1 MEINLESLKEDEKKI
16 IEYINSNEKDNY
28 ENIIKENLNDSV
40 MLGLSNIRNNLV
52 YAYDFEPDST
62 VLEIGA
68 HLGEITGALCE
79 KCAKVISVEPNE
91 TKAKAILQRYSD
103 KENLDIIVTE
113 ISKIKLEEKFDYI
126 TLFGILEYAQQIFDT
141 ENPGLDLILYCKKM
155 LKPNGKLLI
164 ATDNKFALKSYIGE
178 KDECTG
184 ITFDS
189 ITGYKSSNKQYKLG
203 KKQIINILKETGM
216 SYYKFFYPLPDYKLP
231 SLIFTDEYLPS
242 SSKINGYFPYYMDS
256 SFIFYSEVDAY
267 DAIIKEDKKMFPF
280 FANSYFIVASQ
291 IEFKDDTRY
300 VSFNNYRKE
309 EYQLMTKI
317 RENIVEK
324 TSINSKSKKH
334 LEQMMNNIQNL
345 NNENI
350 DILDMVHE
358 DKVVSK
364 FVNLKLVSQLVG
376 DNIEKPEEI
385 IKILNKYKEKISILS
400 TEYDE
405 NEKTIFEK
413 YIPNVDRN
421 ILNKF
426 RYLKDGYWDMILKNC
441 FIIDGEYVFFDQE
454 WVEKNVPVEF
464 LVYRSIVNIEILRDK
479 IEKYQLFDK
488 MKIKEYIP
496 LFEELDR
503 KIGTEILDEKIFSF
517 YQRKHKNP
525 IYDNYI
531 LEDENVKLTSKNIE
545 LSNQNESVS
554 NQNAELKKNL
564 ETEVKQ
570 NEILNG
576 QIYYLT
582 NENKELKNK
591 LDGIYNSRSWKI
603 VKGISN
609 IKKIIKK

>member
-16 IEYINSNEKDNY
+16 IEYINSNEKDDF
-28 ENIIKENLNDSV
+28 EDIIKENLNDSI
-40 MLGLSNIRNNLV
+40 MLGLSNIRKNLV
-52 YAYDFEPDST
+52 YA
-62 VLEIGA
+62 
-68 HLGEITGALCE
+68 

-91 TKAKAILQRYSD
+91 IKAKAILQRYSD

-189 ITGYKSSNKQYKLG
+189 ITGYKSSN
-203 KKQIINILKETGM
+203 KQIINILKETGM

-364 FVNLKLVSQLVG
+364 FVNLKLVSQLVS

>member
-91 TKAKAILQRYSD
+91 ARARAILKRYSD
-103 KENLDIIVTE
+103 KDNLDIVVTE

-126 TLFGILEYAQQIFDT
+126 TLFGILEYAQEIFNT
-141 ENPGLDLILYCKKM
+141 ENPALDMILYCKKM

-189 ITGYKSSNKQYKLG
+189 ITGYKNSNKQYKLG
-203 KKQIINILKETGM
+203 KKKIENVLKEAGM
-216 SYYKFFYPLPDYKLP
+216 NHYKFFYPLPDYKLP

-256 SFIFYSEVDAY
+256 SSIFYSEVDAY

-280 FANSYFIVASQ
+280 FANSYFIVVSQ
-291 IEFKDDTRY
+291 NEFKDDIKY

-309 EYQLMTKI
+309 KYQLMTKI
-317 RENIVEK
+317 RENTVEK
-324 TSINSKSKKH
+324 TSINAKSKKH
-334 LEQMMNNIQNL
+334 LEQMMDNIKNL
-345 NNENI
+345 NSKNI
-350 DILDMVHE
+350 KILDEAYE

-364 FVNLKLVSQLVG
+364 FINLKLASQLVS
-376 DNIEKPEEI
+376 DNIERPQEI
-385 IKILNKYKEKISILS
+385 IKILNKYKEKILTIS

-413 YIPNVDRN
+413 YIPDIDKN
-421 ILNKF
+421 ILSKF

-441 FIIDGEYVFFDQE
+441 FIIDEECVFFDQD
-454 WVEKNVPVEF
+454 WVEENVPVEF
-464 LVYRSIVNIEILRDK
+464 LVYRSIVNVEKLRNK
-479 IEKYQLFDK
+479 IEEYQLYEK
-488 MKIKEYIP
+488 MQIKEYIP
-496 LFEELDR
+496 LFEKLDG
-503 KIGTEILDEKIFSF
+503 KIGAEIMDEKVFSF

-531 LEDENVKLTSKNIE
+531 LEDKNKKLMSENNKISNQNIE
-545 LSNQNESVS
+545 LE
-554 NQNAELKKNL
+554 KKI
-564 ETEVKQ
+564 ETELKQ

-582 NENKELKNK
+582 NENKELKKK
-591 LDGIYNSRSWKI
+591 LDVIYDSRSWKI

-609 IKKIIKK
+609 IKKVIKK

>member
-16 IEYINSNEKDNY
+16 IEYINSNEKDDF
-28 ENIIKENLNDSV
+28 EDIIKENLNDSV

-52 YAYDFEPDST
+52 YAYDFEPDSI

-91 TKAKAILQRYSD
+91 ARARAILKRYSNKD
-103 KENLDIIVTE
+103 NLDIVVTE

-126 TLFGILEYAQQIFDT
+126 TLFGVLEYAQEIFDT
-141 ENPGLDLILYCKKM
+141 ENPALDLIFFCKKM

-189 ITGYKSSNKQYKLG
+189 ITGYKNSNKQYKLG
-203 KKQIINILKETGM
+203 KKQIENILKETEM
-216 SYYKFFYPLPDYKLP
+216 NYYKFFYPLPDYKLP

-256 SFIFYSEVDAY
+256 SSIFYSEVDAY
-267 DAIIKEDKKMFPF
+267 DAIIRYDKEMFPF
-280 FANSYFIVASQ
+280 FANSYFIVVSQ
-291 IEFKDDTRY
+291 SEFKDDIRY
-300 VSFNNYRKE
+300 VSFNNCRKE
-309 EYQLMTKI
+309 KYQLMTKI
-317 RENIVEK
+317 REKTVEK
-324 TSINSKSKKH
+324 TSINAKSQKH
-334 LEQMMNNIQNL
+334 LEQIMNNIKNL
-345 NNENI
+345 NSKNI
-350 DILDMVHE
+350 NILDEAYE

-364 FVNLKLVSQLVG
+364 FINLKLASQLVS
-376 DNIEKPEEI
+376 DNIERPEEI
-385 IKILNKYKEKISILS
+385 IKILNKYKEKISTLS

-413 YIPNVDRN
+413 YIPDIDRN

-441 FIIDGEYVFFDQE
+441 FIIDGECVFFDQE

-464 LVYRSIVNIEILRDK
+464 LVYRSIVNVEKLRNK
-479 IEKYQLFDK
+479 IEEYQLYEK

-496 LFEELDR
+496 LFEKLDR
-503 KIGTEILDEKIFSF
+503 EIGTKIIDEKIFSF
-517 YQRKHKNP
+517 YQKKHKNP

-531 LEDENVKLTSKNIE
+531 LEDENKKLTSENNNI
-545 LSNQNESVS
+545 SNQNTD
-554 NQNAELKKNL
+554 LKERL
-564 ETEVKQ
+564 ETELKQ

-582 NENKELKNK
+582 NENKELKKK
-591 LDGIYNSRSWKI
+591 LDGIYGSRSWKI
-603 VKGISN
+603 IKGISN
-609 IKKIIKK
+609 IKKVIKK